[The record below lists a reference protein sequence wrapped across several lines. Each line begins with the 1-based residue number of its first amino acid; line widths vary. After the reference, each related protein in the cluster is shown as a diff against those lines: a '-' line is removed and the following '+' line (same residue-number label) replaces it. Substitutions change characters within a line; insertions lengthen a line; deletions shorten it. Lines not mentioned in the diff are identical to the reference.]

1 MLKIK
6 KVNLLSLFIVFE
18 GLDGSGKSTQ
28 QQLLNDKLKIDKIS
42 SISFR
47 EPGSTVIG
55 EKIVKILQSDQKL
68 SPLSELL
75 LFYVSRSAIIE
86 EKIKPALENYDVVI
100 CDRYFYSSIAYQGY
114 GREMN
119 IDFINQINDEVVK
132 NIIPD
137 LIFYMDINWEEKIK
151 RKGIN
156 VNDRFEKED
165 RVFHDKVRSGY
176 ISMAKKDSDKW
187 KIIDAEEDVENIS
200 SFIYETVK
208 YNLKI

>member
-1 MLKIK
+1 
-6 KVNLLSLFIVFE
+6 LSLFIVFE

-28 QQLLNDKLKIDKIS
+28 QQLLNDKLQFDKIS

-86 EKIKPALENYDVVI
+86 EKIKPALANYDVVI

-137 LIFYMDINWEEKIK
+137 LIFYMDINWEEKKK

-165 RVFHDKVRSGY
+165 RVFHEKVRSGY
-176 ISMAKKDSDKW
+176 KSMARKDSDKW
-187 KIIDAEEDVENIS
+187 KIIDAEEDVERIS
-200 SFIYETVK
+200 SYIYETVK
-208 YNLKI
+208 YNLNI

>member
-1 MLKIK
+1 M
-6 KVNLLSLFIVFE
+6 SLFIVFE

-28 QQLLNDKLKIDKIS
+28 QQLLNDKLQSDKIS
-42 SISFR
+42 NISFR

-86 EKIKPALENYDVVI
+86 EKIKPALANYDVVI
-100 CDRYFYSSIAYQGY
+100 CDRYFYSSVAYQGY
-114 GREMN
+114 GRGMN

-137 LIFYMDINWEEKIK
+137 LIFYMDISWEEKKK

-156 VNDRFEKED
+156 INDRFEKED
-165 RVFHDKVRSGY
+165 RFFHNKVRSGY
-176 ISMAKKDSDKW
+176 KSMAKKDSDKW
-187 KIIDAEEDVENIS
+187 KIIDAEENVENIS

-208 YNLKI
+208 YNLNT

>member
-1 MLKIK
+1 M
-6 KVNLLSLFIVFE
+6 SLFIVFE

-28 QQLLNDKLKIDKIS
+28 QQLLNYKLQSDKIS
-42 SISFR
+42 NISFR

-55 EKIVKILQSDQKL
+55 DQIVKILQSDQKL

-86 EKIKPALENYDVVI
+86 EKIKPALANYDVVI
-100 CDRYFYSSIAYQGY
+100 CDRYFYSSVAYQGY
-114 GREMN
+114 GRGMN
-119 IDFINQINDEVVK
+119 IGFINQINDEVVK

-137 LIFYMDINWEEKIK
+137 LIFYMDISWEEKKK

-156 VNDRFEKED
+156 INDRFEKED
-165 RVFHDKVRSGY
+165 RVFHNKVRSGY
-176 ISMAKKDSDKW
+176 KSMAKKDSDKW
-187 KIIDAEEDVENIS
+187 KIIDAEENIENIS

-208 YNLKI
+208 YNLNI

>member
-1 MLKIK
+1 
-6 KVNLLSLFIVFE
+6 LSLFIVFE

-28 QQLLNDKLKIDKIS
+28 QQLLNDKLQFDKIS
-42 SISFR
+42 NISFR

-55 EKIVKILQSDQKL
+55 DQIVKILQSDQKL

-86 EKIKPALENYDVVI
+86 EKIKPALANYDVVI

-114 GREMN
+114 GRGVN
-119 IDFINQINDEVVK
+119 IGFINQINDEVVK

-137 LIFYMDINWEEKIK
+137 LIFYMDISWEEKKK

-156 VNDRFEKED
+156 INDRFEKED
-165 RVFHDKVRSGY
+165 RVFHNKVRSGY
-176 ISMAKKDSDKW
+176 KSMAKKDSDKW
-187 KIIDAEEDVENIS
+187 KIIDAEENVENIS

-208 YNLKI
+208 YNLNT

>member
-1 MLKIK
+1 M
-6 KVNLLSLFIVFE
+6 SLFIVFE

-28 QQLLNDKLKIDKIS
+28 QQLLNDKLQFDKIS

-86 EKIKPALENYDVVI
+86 EKIKPALANYDVVI

-137 LIFYMDINWEEKIK
+137 LIFYMDINWEEKKK

-165 RVFHDKVRSGY
+165 RVFHEKVRSGY
-176 ISMAKKDSDKW
+176 KSMARKDSDKW
-187 KIIDAEEDVENIS
+187 KIIDAEEDVKRIS
-200 SFIYETVK
+200 SSIYETVK
-208 YNLKI
+208 YNLNI

>member
-1 MLKIK
+1 M
-6 KVNLLSLFIVFE
+6 SLFIVFE

-28 QQLLNDKLKIDKIS
+28 QQLLNDKLQFDKIS

-55 EKIVKILQSDQKL
+55 EKIVKILQSDQKI

-86 EKIKPALENYDVVI
+86 EKIKPALANYDVVI

-137 LIFYMDINWEEKIK
+137 LIFYMDINWEEKKK

-165 RVFHDKVRSGY
+165 RVFHEKVRSGY
-176 ISMAKKDSDKW
+176 KSMARKDSDKW
-187 KIIDAEEDVENIS
+187 KIIDAEEDVERIS
-200 SFIYETVK
+200 SYIYETVK
-208 YNLKI
+208 YNLNI

>member
-1 MLKIK
+1 
-6 KVNLLSLFIVFE
+6 LSLFIVFE

-28 QQLLNDKLKIDKIS
+28 QQLLNDKLQFDKIS
-42 SISFR
+42 NISFR
-47 EPGSTVIG
+47 EPGSTVVG

-86 EKIKPALENYDVVI
+86 EKIKPALANYDVVI
-100 CDRYFYSSIAYQGY
+100 CDRYFYSSVAYQGY
-114 GREMN
+114 GRGMN
-119 IDFINQINDEVVK
+119 IGFINQINDEVVK

-137 LIFYMDINWEEKIK
+137 LIFYMDISWEEKKK

-156 VNDRFEKED
+156 INDRFEKED
-165 RVFHDKVRSGY
+165 RVFHNKVRSGY
-176 ISMAKKDSDKW
+176 KSMAKKDSDKW
-187 KIIDAEEDVENIS
+187 KIIDAEENIENIS

-208 YNLKI
+208 YNLNT

>member
-1 MLKIK
+1 M
-6 KVNLLSLFIVFE
+6 SLFIVFE

-28 QQLLNDKLKIDKIS
+28 QQLLNDKLQIDKIS

-114 GREMN
+114 GRGMN
-119 IDFINQINDEVVK
+119 IGFINQINDEVVK

-137 LIFYMDINWEEKIK
+137 LIFYMDISWEEKKK

-156 VNDRFEKED
+156 INDRFEKED
-165 RVFHDKVRSGY
+165 RVFHNKVRSGY
-176 ISMAKKDSDKW
+176 KSMAKKDSDKW
-187 KIIDAEEDVENIS
+187 KIIDAEENVENIS
-200 SFIYETVK
+200 SFIYKTVK
-208 YNLKI
+208 YNLNT

>member
-1 MLKIK
+1 M
-6 KVNLLSLFIVFE
+6 SLFIVFE

-28 QQLLNDKLKIDKIS
+28 QQLLNDKLQFDKIS
-42 SISFR
+42 NISFR
-47 EPGSTVIG
+47 EPGSTVVG

-86 EKIKPALENYDVVI
+86 EKIKPALANYDVVI

-114 GREMN
+114 GRGMN
-119 IDFINQINDEVVK
+119 IGFINQINDEVVK

-137 LIFYMDINWEEKIK
+137 LIFYMDISWEEKKK

-156 VNDRFEKED
+156 INDRFEKED
-165 RVFHDKVRSGY
+165 RVFHNKVRSGY
-176 ISMAKKDSDKW
+176 KSMAKKDSDKW
-187 KIIDAEEDVENIS
+187 KIIDAEENVENIS
-200 SFIYETVK
+200 SFIYKTVK
-208 YNLKI
+208 YNLNT

>member
-1 MLKIK
+1 M
-6 KVNLLSLFIVFE
+6 SLFIVFE

-28 QQLLNDKLKIDKIS
+28 QQLLNDKLQFDKIS

-86 EKIKPALENYDVVI
+86 EKIKPALANYDVVI

-137 LIFYMDINWEEKIK
+137 LIFYMDI
-151 RKGIN
+151 
-156 VNDRFEKED
+156 
-165 RVFHDKVRSGY
+165 
-176 ISMAKKDSDKW
+176 KD
-187 KIIDAEEDVENIS
+187 
-200 SFIYETVK
+200 
-208 YNLKI
+208 

>member
-1 MLKIK
+1 M
-6 KVNLLSLFIVFE
+6 SLFIVFE

-28 QQLLNDKLKIDKIS
+28 QQLLNDKLQFDKIS

-86 EKIKPALENYDVVI
+86 EKIKPALANYDVVI

-132 NIIPD
+132 NIIPH
-137 LIFYMDINWEEKIK
+137 LIFYMDINWEEKKK

-165 RVFHDKVRSGY
+165 RVFHEKVRSGY
-176 ISMAKKDSDKW
+176 KSMARKDSDKW
-187 KIIDAEEDVENIS
+187 KIIDSEEDVERIS

-208 YNLKI
+208 YNLNI

>member
-1 MLKIK
+1 M
-6 KVNLLSLFIVFE
+6 SLFIVFE

-28 QQLLNDKLKIDKIS
+28 QQLLNDKLQFDKIS

-47 EPGSTVIG
+47 EPGSTSIG

-86 EKIKPALENYDVVI
+86 EKIKPALANYDVVI

-137 LIFYMDINWEEKIK
+137 LIFYMDINWEEKKK

-165 RVFHDKVRSGY
+165 RVFHEKVRSGY
-176 ISMAKKDSDKW
+176 KFMARKDSDKW
-187 KIIDAEEDVENIS
+187 KIIDAEEDVKRIS
-200 SFIYETVK
+200 SSIYETVK
-208 YNLKI
+208 YNLNI

>member
-1 MLKIK
+1 M
-6 KVNLLSLFIVFE
+6 SLFIVFE

-28 QQLLNDKLKIDKIS
+28 QQLLNDKLQSDKIS
-42 SISFR
+42 NISFR

-86 EKIKPALENYDVVI
+86 EKIKPALANYDVVI
-100 CDRYFYSSIAYQGY
+100 CDRYFYSSVAYQGY

-137 LIFYMDINWEEKIK
+137 LIFYMDISWEEKKK

-156 VNDRFEKED
+156 INDRFEKED
-165 RVFHDKVRSGY
+165 RVFHNKVRSGY
-176 ISMAKKDSDKW
+176 KSMAKKDSDKW
-187 KIIDAEEDVENIS
+187 KIIDAEENVENIS

-208 YNLKI
+208 YNLNT

>member
-1 MLKIK
+1 M
-6 KVNLLSLFIVFE
+6 SLFIVFE

-28 QQLLNDKLKIDKIS
+28 QQLLNDKLQSDKIS

-86 EKIKPALENYDVVI
+86 EKIKPALANYDVVI
-100 CDRYFYSSIAYQGY
+100 CDRYFYSSVAYQGY
-114 GREMN
+114 GRGMN
-119 IDFINQINDEVVK
+119 IGFINQINDEVVK

-137 LIFYMDINWEEKIK
+137 LIFYMDISWEEKKK

-156 VNDRFEKED
+156 INDRFEKED
-165 RVFHDKVRSGY
+165 RVFHNKVRSGY
-176 ISMAKKDSDKW
+176 KSMAKKDSDKW
-187 KIIDAEEDVENIS
+187 KIIDAEENVENIS

-208 YNLKI
+208 YNLNT

>member
-1 MLKIK
+1 M
-6 KVNLLSLFIVFE
+6 SLFIVFE

-28 QQLLNDKLKIDKIS
+28 QQLLNDKLQSDKIS
-42 SISFR
+42 NISFR
-47 EPGSTVIG
+47 EPGSTVVG

-86 EKIKPALENYDVVI
+86 EKIKPALANYDVVI

-114 GREMN
+114 GRGMN
-119 IDFINQINDEVVK
+119 IGFINQINDEVVK

-137 LIFYMDINWEEKIK
+137 LIFYMDISWEEKKK

-156 VNDRFEKED
+156 INDRFEKED
-165 RVFHDKVRSGY
+165 RVFHNKVRSGY
-176 ISMAKKDSDKW
+176 KSMAKKDSDKW
-187 KIIDAEEDVENIS
+187 KIIDAEENVENIS
-200 SFIYETVK
+200 SFIYKTVK
-208 YNLKI
+208 YNLNT

>member
-1 MLKIK
+1 M
-6 KVNLLSLFIVFE
+6 SLFIVFE

-28 QQLLNDKLKIDKIS
+28 QQLLNDKLQSDKIS
-42 SISFR
+42 NISFR

-114 GREMN
+114 GRGMN
-119 IDFINQINDEVVK
+119 IGFINQINDEVVK

-137 LIFYMDINWEEKIK
+137 LIFYMDISWEEKKK

-156 VNDRFEKED
+156 INDRFEKED
-165 RVFHDKVRSGY
+165 RVFHNKVRSGY
-176 ISMAKKDSDKW
+176 KSMAKKDSDKW
-187 KIIDAEEDVENIS
+187 KIIDAEENIENIS

-208 YNLKI
+208 YNLNT

>member
-1 MLKIK
+1 M
-6 KVNLLSLFIVFE
+6 SLFIVFE

-28 QQLLNDKLKIDKIS
+28 QKLLNDKLQFDKIS

-86 EKIKPALENYDVVI
+86 EKIKPALANYDVVI

-137 LIFYMDINWEEKIK
+137 LIFYMDINWEEKKK

-165 RVFHDKVRSGY
+165 RVFHEKVRSGY
-176 ISMAKKDSDKW
+176 KSMARKDSDKW
-187 KIIDAEEDVENIS
+187 KIIDADEDVERIS
-200 SFIYETVK
+200 SFIYEIVK
-208 YNLKI
+208 YNLNI

>member
-1 MLKIK
+1 M
-6 KVNLLSLFIVFE
+6 SLFIVFE

-28 QQLLNDKLKIDKIS
+28 QQLLNDKLQSDKIS
-42 SISFR
+42 NISFR

-86 EKIKPALENYDVVI
+86 EKIKPALANYDVVI
-100 CDRYFYSSIAYQGY
+100 CDRYFYSSVAYQGY
-114 GREMN
+114 GRGMN
-119 IDFINQINDEVVK
+119 IGFINQINDEVVK

-137 LIFYMDINWEEKIK
+137 LVFYMDISWEEKKK

-156 VNDRFEKED
+156 INDRFEKED
-165 RVFHDKVRSGY
+165 RVFHNKVRSGY
-176 ISMAKKDSDKW
+176 KSMAKKDSDKW
-187 KIIDAEEDVENIS
+187 KIIDAEENIENIS

-208 YNLKI
+208 YNLNT

>member
-1 MLKIK
+1 M
-6 KVNLLSLFIVFE
+6 SLFIVFE

-28 QQLLNDKLKIDKIS
+28 QQLLNDKLQSDKIS
-42 SISFR
+42 NISFR

-86 EKIKPALENYDVVI
+86 EKIKPALANYDVVI
-100 CDRYFYSSIAYQGY
+100 CDRYFYSSVAYQGY
-114 GREMN
+114 GRGMN
-119 IDFINQINDEVVK
+119 IGFINQINDEVVK

-137 LIFYMDINWEEKIK
+137 LILYMDISWEEKKK

-156 VNDRFEKED
+156 IKDRFEKED
-165 RVFHDKVRSGY
+165 RVFHNKVRSGY
-176 ISMAKKDSDKW
+176 KSMAKKDSDKW
-187 KIIDAEEDVENIS
+187 KIIDAEENVENIS

-208 YNLKI
+208 YNLNT

>member
-1 MLKIK
+1 M
-6 KVNLLSLFIVFE
+6 SLFIVFE

-28 QQLLNDKLKIDKIS
+28 QQLLNDKLQSDKIS
-42 SISFR
+42 NISFR

-86 EKIKPALENYDVVI
+86 EKIKPALANYDVVI
-100 CDRYFYSSIAYQGY
+100 CDRYFYSSVAYQGY
-114 GREMN
+114 GRGMN
-119 IDFINQINDEVVK
+119 IGFINQINDEVVK

-137 LIFYMDINWEEKIK
+137 LIFYMDISWEEKKK

-156 VNDRFEKED
+156 INDRFEKED
-165 RVFHDKVRSGY
+165 RVFHNKVRSGY
-176 ISMAKKDSDKW
+176 KSMAKKDSDKW
-187 KIIDAEEDVENIS
+187 KIIDAEENVENIS
-200 SFIYETVK
+200 SFIYKTVK
-208 YNLKI
+208 YNLNT

>member
-1 MLKIK
+1 
-6 KVNLLSLFIVFE
+6 LSLFIVFE

-28 QQLLNDKLKIDKIS
+28 QQLLNDKLQSDKIS
-42 SISFR
+42 NISFR

-86 EKIKPALENYDVVI
+86 EKIKPALANYDVVI
-100 CDRYFYSSIAYQGY
+100 CDRYFYSSVAYQGY

-137 LIFYMDINWEEKIK
+137 LIFYMDISWEEKKK

-156 VNDRFEKED
+156 INDRFEKED
-165 RVFHDKVRSGY
+165 RVFHNKVRSGY
-176 ISMAKKDSDKW
+176 KSMAKKDSDKW
-187 KIIDAEEDVENIS
+187 KIIDAEENIENIS

-208 YNLKI
+208 YNLNT

>member
-1 MLKIK
+1 
-6 KVNLLSLFIVFE
+6 LSLFIVFE

-28 QQLLNDKLKIDKIS
+28 QQLLNDKLQFDKIS
-42 SISFR
+42 NISFR

-55 EKIVKILQSDQKL
+55 DQIVKILQSDQKL

-86 EKIKPALENYDVVI
+86 EKIKPALANYDVVI
-100 CDRYFYSSIAYQGY
+100 CDRYFYSSVAYQGY
-114 GREMN
+114 GRGMN
-119 IDFINQINDEVVK
+119 IGFINQINDEVVK

-137 LIFYMDINWEEKIK
+137 LIFYMDISWEEKKK

-156 VNDRFEKED
+156 INDRFEKED
-165 RVFHDKVRSGY
+165 RVFHNKVRSGY
-176 ISMAKKDSDKW
+176 KSMAKKDSDKW
-187 KIIDAEEDVENIS
+187 KIIDAEENIENIS

-208 YNLKI
+208 YNLNI

>member
-1 MLKIK
+1 M
-6 KVNLLSLFIVFE
+6 SLFIVFE

-28 QQLLNDKLKIDKIS
+28 QQLLNDKLQFDKIS

-86 EKIKPALENYDVVI
+86 EKIKPALANYDVVI

-137 LIFYMDINWEEKIK
+137 LIFYMDINWDEKKK

-165 RVFHDKVRSGY
+165 RVFHEKVRSGY
-176 ISMAKKDSDKW
+176 KSMARKDSDKW
-187 KIIDAEEDVENIS
+187 KIIDAEEDVKRIS
-200 SFIYETVK
+200 SSIYETVK
-208 YNLKI
+208 YNLNI

>member
-1 MLKIK
+1 M
-6 KVNLLSLFIVFE
+6 SLFIVFE

-28 QQLLNDKLKIDKIS
+28 QQLLNDKLQSDKIS
-42 SISFR
+42 NISFR

>member
-1 MLKIK
+1 M
-6 KVNLLSLFIVFE
+6 SLFIVFE

-28 QQLLNDKLKIDKIS
+28 QQLLNDKLQIDKIS

-100 CDRYFYSSIAYQGY
+100 CDRYFYSSVAYQGY
-114 GREMN
+114 GRGMN

-137 LIFYMDINWEEKIK
+137 LIFYMDISWEEKKK

-156 VNDRFEKED
+156 IKDRFEKED
-165 RVFHDKVRSGY
+165 RVFHNKVRSGY
-176 ISMAKKDSDKW
+176 KSMAKKDSDKW
-187 KIIDAEEDVENIS
+187 KIIDAEENVENIS

-208 YNLKI
+208 YNLNT

>member
-1 MLKIK
+1 
-6 KVNLLSLFIVFE
+6 LSLFIVFE

-28 QQLLNDKLKIDKIS
+28 QQLLNDKLQFDKIS
-42 SISFR
+42 NISFR

-55 EKIVKILQSDQKL
+55 DQIIKILQSDQKL

-86 EKIKPALENYDVVI
+86 EKIKPALANYDVVI

-114 GREMN
+114 GRGMN
-119 IDFINQINDEVVK
+119 IGFINQINDEVVK

-137 LIFYMDINWEEKIK
+137 LIFYMDISWEEKKK

-156 VNDRFEKED
+156 INDRFEKED
-165 RVFHDKVRSGY
+165 RVFHNKVRSGY
-176 ISMAKKDSDKW
+176 KSMAKKDSDKW
-187 KIIDAEEDVENIS
+187 KIIDAEENVENIS
-200 SFIYETVK
+200 SFIYKTVK
-208 YNLKI
+208 YNLNT